1 MENIKTK
8 MIDWKERLKDRKMLS
23 FVVVLLLLIVAL
35 IGLGLYTYNKHRE
48 FRMVS
53 ENGYNMSF
61 YELLNSID
69 EIETYLAKA
78 SITGTPENG
87 TKTLSNVWNRA
98 NLAEV
103 YLAQIPIKTEGLSN
117 TAKFLNQAG
126 DYCYSL
132 SMKTIKGDKLSD
144 EDLKNIEN
152 LHNYS
157 VDLKSTLRQL
167 ESEINDGS
175 LEWGELTKE
184 GGKAFAQQVNSD
196 IRWFWKY

>member
-8 MIDWKERLKDRKMLS
+8 LLDWKERLKDRKMLS
-23 FVVVLLLLIVAL
+23 IAVFMLVLLVAL
-35 IGLGLYTYNKHRE
+35 IALGLYTYNEHRE
-48 FRMVS
+48 YRMVS

-61 YELLNSID
+61 YELLNSVD

-78 SITGTPENG
+78 SITSGTENSA
-87 TKTLSNVWNRA
+87 KTLSNIWNRA

-132 SMKTIKGDKLSD
+132 SMKAIKGEKLSD

-157 VDLKSTLRQL
+157 VDLKGTLRQL

-196 IRWFWKY
+196 IRWIWKY

>member
-1 MENIKTK
+1 MEDIRTK

-23 FVVVLLLLIVAL
+23 IVVFLLLLLVAL
-35 IGLGLYTYNKHRE
+35 IALGLYTYNEHKE
-48 FRMVS
+48 YRMVS

-61 YELLNSID
+61 YELVDCVD

-78 SITGTPENG
+78 GITSTAEHEA
-87 TKTLSNVWNRA
+87 KTLSNVWNKA

-103 YLAQIPIKTEGLSN
+103 YLSQIPIKTEGLSN

-132 SMKTIKGDKLSD
+132 SMQAIKGQNLSD
-144 EDLKNIEN
+144 EELKNIEN
-152 LHNYS
+152 LHNYAI
-157 VDLKSTLRQL
+157 DLKSTLRQL

-196 IRWFWKY
+196 IRWIW